1 MTIDIITIFPEMVSF
16 YFKQSLLANAQEAG
30 LLKLQAHNLRDFTV
44 DKHRVV
50 DPVKCRKAAISPKAK
65 LFNRVDDKPFGGG
78 RGMVLK
84 LEPLYKAVSNLS
96 KFKVQSSKLKVQ
108 RKVILLSPRGK
119 KFNQK
124 MATRWSKLDQL
135 ILICG
140 RYEGVDERV
149 AKHLVDGEV
158 SIGDY
163 VLMGGELPALIIAEA
178 VARLLPGVVGHSEAL
193 IGERITKSK
202 GFLEYPQYT
211 RPEVFITR
219 EGKKLKVPTVLL
231 SGDHKKIEEWRQ
243 KNSKIIE

>member
-1 MTIDIITIFPEMVSF
+1 MKVDIITIFPEMVDF
-16 YFKQSLLANAQEAG
+16 YFKQSLLEKAQEAG
-30 LLKLQAHNLRDFTV
+30 LLKIQAHNLRDFTV
-44 DKHRVV
+44 DKH
-50 DPVKCRKAAISPKAK
+50 KT
-65 LFNRVDDKPFGGG
+65 VDDKPFGGG

-84 LEPLYKAVSNLS
+84 IEPLWRAVETLKEPSNSFRKRSCLVPS
-96 KFKVQSSKLKVQ
+96 
-108 RKVILLSPRGK
+108 RAKVILLSPRGK

-149 AKHLVDGEV
+149 AKHLVDEKV

-211 RPEVFITR
+211 RPEVFATKQ
-219 EGKKLKVPTVLL
+219 GKKLKVPSVLL
-231 SGDHKKIEEWRQ
+231 SGDHKKIEQWRQ
-243 KNSKIIE
+243 ENSKIIE